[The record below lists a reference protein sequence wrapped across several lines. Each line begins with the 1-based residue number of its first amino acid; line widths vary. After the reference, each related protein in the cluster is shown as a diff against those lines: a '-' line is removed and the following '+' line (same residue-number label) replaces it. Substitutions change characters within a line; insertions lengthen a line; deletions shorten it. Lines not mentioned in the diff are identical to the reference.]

1 MQRCLVYISTART
14 PFADNG
20 LMELMHSFQA
30 NNLQTGIT
38 GVLLYK
44 DGNFIQLLEGAG
56 EAVSALYARI
66 TRDCRHYNCI
76 QIFDRPAE
84 NRLFPDWSMGFRP
97 QNTMSTVEQGAI
109 SQFLALVNT
118 SRPQSDDTTTPTAL
132 KLLERFARS
141 MQ

>member
-44 DGNFIQLLEGAG
+44 NGNFIQLLEGAG

-132 KLLERFARS
+132 KLLERFARN